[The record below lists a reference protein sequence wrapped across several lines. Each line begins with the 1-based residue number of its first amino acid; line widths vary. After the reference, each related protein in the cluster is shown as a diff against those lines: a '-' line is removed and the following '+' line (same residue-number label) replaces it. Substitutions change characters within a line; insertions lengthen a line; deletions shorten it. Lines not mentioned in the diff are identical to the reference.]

1 MDFSSF
7 AGGLGGGFGQP
18 GTYSSGPADGNYPNQ
33 GGSSGGIGL
42 PNISNGAVVV
52 GLIVIF
58 AVILLIGGVISLR
71 AAGEVV
77 I

>member
-1 MDFSSF
+1 
-7 AGGLGGGFGQP
+7 
-18 GTYSSGPADGNYPNQ
+18 
-33 GGSSGGIGL
+33 
-42 PNISNGAVVV
+42 VVV

-58 AVILLIGGVISLR
+58 AVILLLAGVISLR

>member
-1 MDFSSF
+1 M
-7 AGGLGGGFGQP
+7 
-18 GTYSSGPADGNYPNQ
+18 
-33 GGSSGGIGL
+33 GL
-42 PNISNGAVVV
+42 PNLSNGAVVV

-58 AVILLIGGVISLR
+58 AVILLLAGVISLR